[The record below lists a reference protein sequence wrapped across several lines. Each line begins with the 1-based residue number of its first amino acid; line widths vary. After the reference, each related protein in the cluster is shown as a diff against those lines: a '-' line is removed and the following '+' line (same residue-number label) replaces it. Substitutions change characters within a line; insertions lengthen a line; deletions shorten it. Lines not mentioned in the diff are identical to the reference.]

1 MSTITTRSGK
11 GSPLTNNEVDSNF
24 TNLNTDKAELSG
36 ATFTGEIVAN
46 AGIALGD
53 NDKATFGA
61 GDDLQIYHD
70 GSNSYIDESAT
81 GSLLIRGSNL
91 QLRSYGTNEYFF
103 TGVENGASTIYY
115 DGLSKLATTATGI
128 DVTGSV
134 VADGLTVDGDVL
146 LQGNRDLHLVATN
159 PNLGT
164 SFQYGEITFG
174 ESHPAQYINHAKITS
189 RGTYGNQSS
198 LEFHTSTNNSSPLR
212 MDISNIG
219 DISFYDQS
227 GTSQALFWDA
237 STSRLGLGVTNPARP
252 LDVNGSIRVKSASA
266 IEWGGVN
273 EAIIGDTG
281 GALIY
286 KVGGAER
293 MRNTATGLGIGT
305 SSPSAQVDIESS
317 TSTTAVK
324 LHNTATNGRAFQLMS
339 HGGGSSLASKFSI
352 YDEDGGTHRL
362 VIDSGGN
369 VGIGTSS
376 ITNPAG
382 YGRVLN
388 VAGYAPAIVLSEDTG
403 RDYTIG
409 VNGNKLSI
417 FDEATAVLTIDDSGN
432 VGIGTSSP
440 SRPLTVNGNNGT
452 GMIINDAANDKALR
466 FRATGDAFFIEATN
480 NAESAYANLALEG
493 NVGIGTSSPSAKVEI
508 YDTQNTQLR
517 VNTASHGYL
526 DLSNYSNGAAVMT
539 SAAHPLRLGTANT
552 ERARL
557 DASGNWLVGK
567 TAADFGASAGAE
579 IRPDGRIAAGRAG
592 ETLVLNRLTSD
603 GAIALFRK
611 NGTTVG
617 SIGVAQSGDRTYFSG
632 GSYGIASDTSEAIIM
647 PCGATG
653 TGNDGVLSLGK
664 STARFKDLYL
674 SGGLR
679 GDTTFK
685 NNAGTTEYARFDS
698 LGNLLVG
705 TTDANPT
712 NNSTNSAADRGIAF
726 SGGQGWIANTTY
738 NETTAYFNRTG
749 TDGTI
754 IDLIKSGT
762 TVGSIGVAAGNR
774 LTIGDGDTGLRMS
787 GSLNTIVPWN
797 VSNNTLV
804 DNAIDLGEATGR
816 FKDLYLS
823 GSVKTGSG
831 LDLTD
836 GTSIFGSIAVSSSSL
851 ALNARNTGVMLF
863 QSGGAE
869 KARINAAG
877 NLLVGK
883 TGLDVGVV
891 GQELR
896 SSGYMAATRDGSTV
910 GSYTRLNSDGTILE
924 FRKDGT
930 AVGSIG
936 IEAAGFTIDGET
948 GHTGLQFGYSAI
960 IPRDNGSNTDGA
972 NDLGASVHRFKDLY
986 LSGGANVGSVVAT
999 GNVTAYSD
1007 IRLKEDIQPIESAA
1021 SKVQQLTG
1029 NTYTRNDLEDTD
1041 RRYGGVL
1048 AQEVELVLP
1057 EAISETEDGIKT
1069 VDYNALIALLVESV
1083 KELKAEVDLLKGS
1096 I

>member
-252 LDVNGSIRVKSASA
+252 LDVNGAIRVKSASA

-293 MRNTATGLGIGT
+293 MRNTATGL
-305 SSPSAQVDIESS
+305 
-317 TSTTAVK
+317 
-324 LHNTATNGRAFQLMS
+324 
-339 HGGGSSLASKFSI
+339 
-352 YDEDGGTHRL
+352 
-362 VIDSGGN
+362 
-369 VGIGTSS
+369 
-376 ITNPAG
+376 
-382 YGRVLN
+382 
-388 VAGYAPAIVLSEDTG
+388 
-403 RDYTIG
+403 
-409 VNGNKLSI
+409 
-417 FDEATAVLTIDDSGN
+417 
-432 VGIGTSSP
+432 
-440 SRPLTVNGNNGT
+440 
-452 GMIINDAANDKALR
+452 
-466 FRATGDAFFIEATN
+466 
-480 NAESAYANLALEG
+480 
-493 NVGIGTSSPSAKVEI
+493 GIGTSSPSAKVEI

-726 SGGQGWIANTTY
+726 SGGQGWTANATY

-986 LSGGANVGSVVAT
+986 LSGGVKGNNLTFSGNGSAEHARIDTSGNLLVGTTSQISSGKLSVAGGASANGITATTSATAGYAAASFQRTASDGELISFKKGATTVGSIGTTSSQLYIGT
-999 GNVTAYSD
+999 GDTGLFLNSSSD
-1007 IRLKEDIQPIESAA
+1007 TIQPINATA
-1021 SKVQQLTG
+1021 GTIRDGLI
-1029 NTYTRNDLEDTD
+1029 DLGSSGARFKDL
-1041 RRYGGVL
+1041 YLSGGVYLGGTGAANKLDDYESGTFTPVFSFGGNSVGLTYQYQVGSYVKVGDLVTAQIFIQLLSKGTSTGELQVSGLPFTTYNL
-1048 AQEVELVLP
+1048 ATALHTFPVRLKRISYVGSPTGYADTNVSFLRIEQVT
-1057 EAISETEDGIKT
+1057 EAGVNTKLT
-1069 VDYNALIALLVESV
+1069 NANCPDN
-1083 KELKAEVDLLKGS
+1083 AE
-1096 I
+1096 IMITFTYRTN